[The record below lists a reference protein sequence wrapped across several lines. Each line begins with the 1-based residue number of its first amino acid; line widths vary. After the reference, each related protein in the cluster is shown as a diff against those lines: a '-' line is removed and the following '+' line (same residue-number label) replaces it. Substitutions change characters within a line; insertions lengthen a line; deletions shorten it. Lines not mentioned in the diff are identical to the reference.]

1 MIADP
6 TLPPPRQQ
14 DEDGTQSAPS
24 SQSAPAPQSAPSPA
38 TTQATGSQSP
48 NVKVKDKKQ
57 TPVWSDQAWLMSNN
71 QYWHIASA
79 YNTRGIV
86 FDQNLQLDS
95 SAIDAFMRLS
105 GAEITLLQPYFKIEK
120 WKEEQG
126 KFVEYPITQL
136 QKSIDDVAKDKGKI
150 SYTTIKSIDIKRNE
164 RRIGERAI
172 EFTLQ
177 FHASSYDAFV
187 KPMGKGAQAV
197 KAGKNGDSIDKG
209 VALVDFIRRAKGLGK
224 VASGNEAKKDPNT
237 TRLADQ
243 TVRLTVGLSSPT
255 GKMLNNLDKGGFVRK
270 NNLTVFAGQKQFR
283 QIRLLGTLLEHNVTL
298 NSDGSLGIT
307 IKYLGI
313 MDAMFEDPSMNVMFN
328 PKNKTHRT
336 IISKLYKDLKATK
349 DKNER
354 NAIQKD
360 IEATKKTYA
369 QEAAKEVF
377 EQFYRETSIRKV
389 SVAASIINQVTNR
402 KTAAQL
408 EKAGATSNL
417 VRDPVTGE
425 MREPTRAEIESKFA
439 KDAQGGD
446 GTRDP
451 APTEQSADTSNLFK
465 KIVWNKPPKATAKP
479 VRLNAV
485 GTPLKLTAS
494 VPGQGDN
501 VDVTPTEKVGEENF
515 TTRQIYYIP
524 LAAIIR
530 FYVFNA
536 LDKGT
541 DKNGKFAGKKPEI
554 TIGNIRFSIIEGKNT
569 AGDGRGFFAT
579 TSKVY
584 EANIGSIPITIE
596 TFQKWYV
603 KYIAG
608 QQKSTFTLRQFLTTL
623 LQGLIAEAFA
633 GFGLA
638 SFAPTPYNAT
648 LNYYSYK
655 EGTSI
660 MISALNGG
668 TVTDDYAIFKL
679 GGRQAVIK
687 DISFSKANVSKY
699 YGPAQLDKSAYSKTG
714 IVRYPTDVKI
724 TMVGNPFFKNGQLII
739 VDPRGFIPLT
749 TDAGQLGI
757 GGAYRLISTEMKWT
771 PQGYETT
778 ITGVFE
784 SAYRIPFGKG
794 GEGPKKI
801 FKGSETGA
809 ALIDFIDVDR
819 KKFAGT

>member
-1 MIADP
+1 MFDRP
-6 TLPPPRQQ
+6 TFVPPTQAQRNYQARQQ
-14 DEDGTQSAPS
+14 GQGGT
-24 SQSAPAPQSAPSPA
+24 QSAPSPA

-71 QYWHIASA
+71 QYWHIAST
-79 YNTRGIV
+79 YNTRGIK

-120 WKEEQG
+120 WKEGQG

-136 QKSIDDVAKDKGKI
+136 QKSIDNVARNKGKI

-187 KPMGKGAQAV
+187 KPMGADAFIG
-197 KAGKNGDSIDKG
+197 KG

-224 VASGNEAKKDPNT
+224 VASGNEAKKDPNI

-255 GKMLNNLDKGGFVRK
+255 GKLLNNLDKGGFVKK
-270 NNLTVFAGQKQFR
+270 NNLTVFAGQKQFS

-336 IISKLYKDLKATK
+336 IISKLYKKLKATE

-377 EQFYRETSIRKV
+377 EQFYKETSIRRV
-389 SVAASIINQVTNR
+389 SVAASIVNQVTNR

-408 EKAGATSNL
+408 EEAGATNNL
-417 VRDPVTGE
+417 VRDPNTGV
-425 MREPTRAEIESKFA
+425 MREPRRSDF
-439 KDAQGGD
+439 
-446 GTRDP
+446 DP
-451 APTEQSADTSNLFK
+451 APTQQRADTSNLFK

-479 VRLNAV
+479 VRLTAP
-485 GTPLKLTAS
+485 GTPLKLMAS

-501 VDVTPTEKVGEENF
+501 ADVTPPTEKAGEEDF
-515 TTRQIYYIP
+515 TTRQINYIP

-541 DKNGKFAGKKPEI
+541 DKNGKFAGKRPEI

-584 EANIGSIPITIE
+584 EANIGSIPITTE

-648 LNYYSYK
+648 LNYYSYN

-687 DISFSKANVSKY
+687 DISFSKANVSKH
-699 YGPAQLDKSAYSKTG
+699 YGPAQLDKSAYSQTG

-724 TMVGNPFFKNGQLII
+724 TMVGNPFFQNGQLII

-794 GEGPKKI
+794 GKGIKKI
-801 FKGSETGA
+801 FKGSKTGA
-809 ALIDFIDVDR
+809 ALIDFKDVDR